1 MEKVKGS
8 WNVEKV
14 GAGRVVTGGESNT
27 DGFLG

>member
-14 GAGRVVTGGESNT
+14 GAGQVVTGGESNT